1 MPTIIHELLT
11 KIVTP
16 SKQIFRSHLAHATD
30 QVANLFHHQHTIPRA
45 PCAMRPHEPLRPSP
59 AHIRQ
64 PIFSLSGNCHE
75 STQPHCPHAHCRNN
89 KERYH
94 LETLHLPRHIS
105 SRCRYITVTLPYDE
119 HRSSFQQPT
128 GLPKDQHPLK
138 FTSYRRTPQCAPA
151 RVPPTMPP
159 LPHPTHYLP
168 ISNVP
173 PNPTTSWDHA
183 FPLRHTGCTAH
194 THNSHISTLHLP
206 RTELYSSTLP
216 SALRFCALSTHMPKS
231 ALPHPRSH
239 QTLEKSHNKKRQRR
253 IQSPKQ

>member
-16 SKQIFRSHLAHATD
+16 SKQIFRSHLGHATD

-138 FTSYRRTPQCAPA
+138 FTSYRRTPQCAPT

-194 THNSHISTLHLP
+194 TQLSYIYAPPTADGTIFIHTSVRSQIL
-206 RTELYSSTLP
+206 RTLYSH
-216 SALRFCALSTHMPKS
+216 A
-231 ALPHPRSH
+231 
-239 QTLEKSHNKKRQRR
+239 KKRLAAPQ
-253 IQSPKQ
+253 ISSNP